1 MLRRPSY
8 RNNRSVIERYKNMK
22 DDQQHSE
29 KFEKKYKNQPLED
42 SDVKKIR
49 YFDLQGRGFS
59 LLSY

>member
-1 MLRRPSY
+1 
-8 RNNRSVIERYKNMK
+8 MK

-59 LLSY
+59 LLSYWLSNIQYLFIF